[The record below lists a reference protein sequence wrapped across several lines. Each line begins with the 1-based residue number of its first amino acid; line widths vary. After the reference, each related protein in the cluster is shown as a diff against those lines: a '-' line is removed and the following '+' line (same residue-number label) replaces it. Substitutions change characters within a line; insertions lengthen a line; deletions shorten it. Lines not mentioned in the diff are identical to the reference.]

1 MNPNAHPASR
11 TPAERPAERYGLVL
25 DETFGGLDPRVLAD
39 VEDPDLDEANAG
51 SGGFGATLVFA
62 VLAAFVTLA
71 ARLPVW
77 LGS

>member
-1 MNPNAHPASR
+1 MNPTADLAHSASQ
-11 TPAERPAERYGLVL
+11 TPADRYGLVL
-25 DETFGGLDPRVLAD
+25 DESFGGVDPRVLAD

-51 SGGFGATLVFA
+51 SSGFGATLVFA
-62 VLAAFVTLA
+62 GLAAFVTLA